1 MEQATETILIDDSI
15 AAPNMLTDGSE
26 NFENSEKAP
35 AVPEPDKMSGARKA
49 AVLCL
54 SLGEEA
60 ASVLFKYLDEEEV
73 QILSKELALLPDVK
87 SELADNIIDEFNQ
100 LLLAR
105 SYVTTGGVEY
115 AKRLLNRS
123 FGAEVAKRLTDKVV
137 HSLEAPASFEEIQKT
152 DPQQLGKLFQSEHP
166 QTIAV
171 VLAHL
176 DASTAADVLKQ
187 LPENLRGD
195 IILRM
200 ANLQTVSQD
209 VVKRISHVLN
219 QKLVSVKGMSR
230 TTVGG
235 IRSVAEICNRLDR
248 ETMGMMLE
256 QIEDNNPDLSLEIRN
271 LMVTFEDLLL
281 IDDIGIRE
289 IMQRV
294 DKKVLALALKGTVE
308 ELQDRFFSN
317 MSSRA
322 VEMMKEEMDFMG
334 QVKLK
339 DVNGAQREVVEVL
352 RELDEQ
358 GVVSLGGSGGGEDE
372 YVS

>member
-1 MEQATETILIDDSI
+1 MQQATETVLIEDSI

-26 NFENSEKAP
+26 DGDNSLAIRDENA
-35 AVPEPDKMSGARKA
+35 MSSARKA

-54 SLGEEA
+54 TLGEEA
-60 ASVLFKYLDEEEV
+60 ASVLFKYLDEQEV
-73 QILSKELALLPDVK
+73 QVLSKELALLPDVN
-87 SELADNIIDEFNQ
+87 SHVADAVVEEFNQ

-105 SYVTTGGVEY
+105 SYITTGGVDY

-137 HSLEAPASFEEIQKT
+137 HSLESPASFEEIQKT

-176 DASTAADVLKQ
+176 DSSTAADVLKQ
-187 LPENLRGD
+187 LPEQIRGD
-195 IILRM
+195 IILRL

-230 TTVGG
+230 TSVGG

-248 ETMGMMLE
+248 ETMGLMLE
-256 QIEDNNPDLSLEIRN
+256 QIEDSNAELSLEIRN
-271 LMVTFEDLLL
+271 LMVTFDDLLL

-308 ELQDRFFSN
+308 ELQQRFFSN
-317 MSSRA
+317 MSNRA
-322 VEMMKEEMDFMG
+322 VEMMLEEMDFMG

-339 DVNGAQREVVEVL
+339 EVSAAQREVVEIM

-358 GVVSLGGSGGGEDE
+358 GVISLGGGEGGEDE

>member
-1 MEQATETILIDDSI
+1 MNHSTGTGFIENSI
-15 AAPNMLTDGSE
+15 AAPYMLGDGIIDH
-26 NFENSEKAP
+26 
-35 AVPEPDKMSGARKA
+35 EPMSGAKKA
-49 AVLCL
+49 AILCL
-54 SLGEEA
+54 TLGEEA
-60 ASVLFKYLDEEEV
+60 ASVMFKYLDEREV

-87 SELADNIIDEFNQ
+87 SEIADPIVDEFNQ

-123 FGAEVAKRLTDKVV
+123 FGAEVAKILTDKVV
-137 HSLEAPASFEEIQKT
+137 HSLEIPGSFEEIQKT

-171 VLAHL
+171 VMAHL
-176 DASTAADVLKQ
+176 DSSTAADVLKH
-187 LPENLRGD
+187 LPEDVRGD
-195 IILRM
+195 IIERL

-209 VVKRISHVLN
+209 VIKRIAYVLN

-235 IRSVAEICNRLDR
+235 IGSVAEICNRLDR
-248 ETMGMMLE
+248 ETMGLMLE
-256 QIEDNNPDLSLEIRN
+256 QIENNNPELALEIRN
-271 LMVTFEDLLL
+271 LMFTFEDILL

-294 DKKVLALALKGTVE
+294 DKKVLALALKGTVV
-308 ELQDRFFSN
+308 ELQERFFTN

-322 VEMMKEEMDFMG
+322 VEMMKEEMEFMG
-334 QVKLK
+334 QVKIK
-339 DVNGAQREVVEVL
+339 EVHGAQREIVEML
-352 RELDEQ
+352 RELDDQ
-358 GVVSLGGSGGGEDE
+358 GIVSLTGNEGGEDE

>member
-1 MEQATETILIDDSI
+1 MQQATETAMVENLPNE
-15 AAPNMLTDGSE
+15 ANMLTDGSE
-26 NFENSEKAP
+26 DGEQALAIPGSEM
-35 AVPEPDKMSGARKA
+35 MSGSRKA

-73 QILSKELALLPDVK
+73 QILSKELALLPDLK
-87 SELADNIIDEFNQ
+87 SHVADQVIDEFNQ
-100 LLLAR
+100 LLLAK
-105 SYVTTGGVEY
+105 SYITTGGVDY

-137 HSLEAPASFEEIQKT
+137 HSLESPASFDEIQKT

-176 DASTAADVLKQ
+176 DSSTAADVLKQ
-187 LPENLRGD
+187 LPEQIRGD
-195 IILRM
+195 IILRL

-209 VVKRISHVLN
+209 VVKRISQVLN

-230 TTVGG
+230 TSVGG

-248 ETMGMMLE
+248 ETMGLMLE
-256 QIEDNNPDLSLEIRN
+256 QIEDSNADLSLEIRN
-271 LMVTFEDLLL
+271 LMVTFDDLLL
-281 IDDIGIRE
+281 IDDLGIRE
-289 IMQRV
+289 IMQRI
-294 DKKVLALALKGTVE
+294 DKKVLALALKGTVD
-308 ELQDRFFSN
+308 ELQQRFFSN
-317 MSSRA
+317 MSNRA
-322 VEMMKEEMDFMG
+322 VEMMLEEMDFMG
-334 QVKLK
+334 QVKMK
-339 DVNGAQREVVEVL
+339 EVSAAQREVIEVL

-358 GVVSLGGSGGGEDE
+358 GIVSLGGSEGGEDE